1 MPTLRPFRSL
11 DEYDTLNFYG
21 YSGSYPVQKGTFVR
35 IAGTS
40 GYMGQDLDIIGQ
52 AGASYAGVD
61 SPRWGVVPAVTA
73 VSATGDLPI
82 GILLYDGKELDEN
95 GLPLKFN
102 PRKAAEM
109 QVFQS
114 GQAAPIATAGE
125 FLYSGVSGTP
135 TPGAPAY
142 FDPLTAGIM
151 TVGQPSQIV
160 GKFLGGKDGNGYVY
174 VKISL

>member
-1 MPTLRPFRSL
+1 MPTLRPLRSH

-21 YSGSYPVQKGTFVR
+21 YSGSYPVNKGTFVK
-35 IAGTS
+35 IVGTS

-73 VSATGDLPI
+73 VSSTGDLPI
-82 GILLYDGKELDEN
+82 GILLYDGRETDEN
-95 GLPLKFN
+95 GEQLKFK

-109 QVFQS
+109 QVFLS
-114 GQAAPIATAGE
+114 GQAAPIVTAGE

-135 TPGAPAY
+135 TPGSPAY
-142 FDPLTAGIM
+142 FDQSTAGIM
-151 TVGQPSQIV
+151 TVGQPSQVI
-160 GKFLGGKDGNGYVY
+160 GKFLGGKTSDGYVY
-174 VKISL
+174 VKINL